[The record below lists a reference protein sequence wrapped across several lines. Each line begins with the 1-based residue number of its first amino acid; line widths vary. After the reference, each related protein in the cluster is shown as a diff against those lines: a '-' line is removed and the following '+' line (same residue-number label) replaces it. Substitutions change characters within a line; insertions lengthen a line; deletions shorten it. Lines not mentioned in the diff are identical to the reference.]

1 MARVT
6 EKYASDPIEQAKAQA
21 LAEYS
26 AKKTSSVPTEIVD
39 LPSEGRFYPKDH
51 PLRSGKIEMRYMTA
65 YDEDILTNASYIRNG
80 VAIDRLLTELIVTP
94 GVKFGDILNC
104 DKDAMII
111 AARIL
116 SYGKTYDAI
125 VTTPS
130 DKQLKVTIDLSTL
143 DLKTSLIEANDN
155 GVCTFKNDRYQV
167 DFKFLTIE
175 QQDRV
180 RNSDKPL
187 FEFLIESIVSLNG
200 ETSKEKIKEH
210 LQYNMLVSD
219 SKELR
224 SFIISNL
231 PTIDL
236 TSEFEDEHGG
246 VFRRGFPIGSDF
258 FYPEY

>member
-80 VAIDRLLTELIVTP
+80 VAIDRLLDELIVTP

-116 SYGKTYDAI
+116 SYGKDYDALI
-125 VTTPS
+125 TTPS
-130 DKQLKVTIDLSTL
+130 DKQLKVTIDLSKL
-143 DLKTSLIEANDN
+143 DLKTTLLESNAN
-155 GVCTFKNDRYQV
+155 GVCSYTDDQYKIQ
-167 DFKFLTIE
+167 FKFLTIQE
-175 QQDRV
+175 QSNV
-180 RNSDKPL
+180 MKSEKPM
-187 FEFLIESIVSLNG
+187 FEFLVNSIVSLND
-200 ETSKEKIKEH
+200 ETNREKIKEY
-210 LQYNMLVSD
+210 LQYNMLAMH
-219 SKELR
+219 SKKIR
-224 SFIISNL
+224 KYITDNL
-231 PTIDL
+231 PSIDL
-236 TSEFEDEHGG
+236 TYEFEDEDGG
-246 VFRRGFPIGSDF
+246 VFRRGFPIGSNF
-258 FYPEY
+258 FYPES